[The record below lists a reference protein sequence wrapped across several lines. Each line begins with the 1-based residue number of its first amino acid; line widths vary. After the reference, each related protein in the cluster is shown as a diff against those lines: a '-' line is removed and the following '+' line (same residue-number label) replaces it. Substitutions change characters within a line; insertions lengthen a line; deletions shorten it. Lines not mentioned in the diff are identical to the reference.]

1 MILGSKGILAYLI
14 PDCYVLCTP
23 AIFKNIC
30 NPLMFLRKW
39 IPAYVFGGANQ
50 MRQNAAFAEGQ
61 KATSRCSVSG
71 IEMGL

>member
-1 MILGSKGILAYLI
+1 
-14 PDCYVLCTP
+14 
-23 AIFKNIC
+23 
-30 NPLMFLRKW
+30 
-39 IPAYVFGGANQ
+39 